1 MPVVPAS
8 DWVKAQKLSE
18 DGVFKCTF
26 KMKGSYIVPSS
37 HLLRHLPKE
46 CKTPEEKK
54 AYIQVSRLPRPNPN
68 PNCPRRHLT
77 NTRKVGTSCK
87 KHRSVYSMSTLSDDE
102 SFSFPRLALTARQM
116 WAQHPPQRSGES
128 ESIASHAP
136 FFIAPARSDSPRSG
150 SHSCKSASAAQSTTP
165 APSTVLRTAATAA
178 SASDRVISRGRVRIA
193 SDADERRV

>member
-37 HLLRHLPKE
+37 HLLRHLPRE

-54 AYIQVSRLPRPNPN
+54 AYITVSRLLRPNPNPN

-77 NTRKVGTSCK
+77 TLTPTLTLTLNPHPTHNQIWAKEYIALMKNPTGYPKMHDGSWDFDLAVDMLYSFWSVTPLSAEHPKVP
-87 KHRSVYSMSTLSDDE
+87 SM
-102 SFSFPRLALTARQM
+102 Q
-116 WAQHPPQRSGES
+116 
-128 ESIASHAP
+128 
-136 FFIAPARSDSPRSG
+136 SP
-150 SHSCKSASAAQSTTP
+150 C
-165 APSTVLRTAATAA
+165 
-178 SASDRVISRGRVRIA
+178 
-193 SDADERRV
+193 